1 MKYDI
6 SKTESFSA
14 VIAKL
19 HCGSASEGETKTNK
33 QTVTTARTIM
43 YKNKKNNKI
52 RNIKESTKFS

>member
-19 HCGSASEGETKTNK
+19 HCGSASEGEKDPK
-33 QTVTTARTIM
+33 QM
-43 YKNKKNNKI
+43 NND
-52 RNIKESTKFS
+52 NIQDYNVQK

>member
-33 QTVTTARTIM
+33 QTNRDNSQDYNVQ
-43 YKNKKNNKI
+43 K
-52 RNIKESTKFS
+52 